1 LFLYLAIFIS
11 SLSPSANVALTLAA
25 PILVPLMIFSGYLL
39 NYDSMPKYFAWIR
52 YLSWFSYSNELLLLN
67 QWDDVKNLTCRNN
80 DSFCFKNGSEVITFL
95 KLNPNN
101 YQLNI
106 LCLCAIMIF
115 WRVFAYFIL
124 LIKTKQR

>member
-1 LFLYLAIFIS
+1 MFIS

-39 NYDSMPKYFAWIR
+39 NYNSMPNYFAWIR

-67 QWDDVKNLTCRNN
+67 QWDNYMNITCENN
-80 DSFCFKNGSEVITFL
+80 NTFCFRNGAEIIAFL
-95 KLNPNN
+95 NLEPGN
-101 YQLNI
+101 YYLNI
-106 LCLCAIMIF
+106 FCLCAIMIF

-124 LIKTKQR
+124 LIKTKLR